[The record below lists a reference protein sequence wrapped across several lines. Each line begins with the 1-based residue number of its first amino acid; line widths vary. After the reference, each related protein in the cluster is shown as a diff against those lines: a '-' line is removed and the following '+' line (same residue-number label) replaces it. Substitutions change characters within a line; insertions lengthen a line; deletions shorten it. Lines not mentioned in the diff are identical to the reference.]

1 MHTGKFIEVWRQ
13 KEAALQSSRLTRLLL
28 ANSAHEVR
36 TPLNAIINYLE
47 IALEGSIDHETRENL
62 AKSHS
67 ASKSL
72 IYVINDLL
80 DLTKTE
86 EGRELIK
93 DEIMDLPACLL
104 EATDPFKVDAK
115 RKGISYEVIQ
125 HPGIPQH
132 VHGDYRRIRQAI
144 ANITANAVQSTSV
157 GSVKVE
163 CFVVE
168 VHESRVRVE
177 IVVHDTGCGMSNAQL
192 DNLFQDLE
200 QVSSADLGGE
210 PEAMEVP
217 FDKTEEGRILGL
229 GLAVVARIVRNMDG
243 QLRLKSEEG
252 LGSRFVIQLPFELP
266 SSDTLEKLNENTGK
280 ANIAPEA
287 ASLASVTK
295 SMPPTQAGEMML
307 VDRGAG
313 NTAHGSN
320 RSITKTRSF
329 DDTNSVNS
337 IKSNGSGGAR
347 SNKSDAD
354 RLIDAIQSPFDP
366 TDADKDLTIQQ
377 NNSKGRRPLSNTSL
391 SSFTITD
398 TPQAVGAQPGA
409 YPVQGSNVPV
419 KPVKIPDDYSD
430 QTTAPQNAQPSRV
443 LFELP
448 PDSSQEKDEVKPKAP
463 ANAKPD
469 KLRVLIAEDD
479 PINMKVLTK
488 RLEKTGHEVFP
499 AVNGEDCLT
508 VYKEKSQEF
517 DVVLMDMQVCEIIN
531 GCPTIS
537 ELLERVMEV
546 GRGANYTLQ
555 MPIVD
560 GLTSTKLIRA
570 CEKSGDCPGLSPLGL
585 LNGHIPIFAVSA
597 SLVEKDKSV
606 YTDAGF
612 DGWILKPIDYKRL
625 NVLLDGIADD
635 DVREKCLY
643 QPGEWER
650 GGWFARRATE

>member
-47 IALEGSIDHETRENL
+47 IALEGSIDQETRENL

-104 EATDPFKVDAK
+104 EATEPFKADAK

-144 ANITANAVQSTSV
+144 ANITANAVQNTSA
-157 GSVKVE
+157 GSVKVD

-168 VHESRVRVE
+168 VHESRVWVE
-177 IVVHDTGCGMSNAQL
+177 IVLHDTGCGMSNAQL

-200 QVSSADLGGE
+200 QVSSADLGE
-210 PEAMEVP
+210 PKAVEVP
-217 FDKTEEGRILGL
+217 LDGVDEGRILGL

-252 LGSRFVIQLPFELP
+252 QGSRFVIQLPFELP
-266 SSDTLEKLNENTGK
+266 SSDTLEKLSENTGT
-280 ANIAPEA
+280 ANTAPDA
-287 ASLASVTK
+287 TSLASVTK
-295 SMPPTQAGEMML
+295 SMPPTQAGEMTL
-307 VDRGAG
+307 VDRGSG
-313 NTAHGSN
+313 NTTHGSN
-320 RSITKTRSF
+320 RPITKTRSF

-337 IKSNGSGGAR
+337 LRSNGSGGAR

-354 RLIDAIQSPFDP
+354 RLIDAIQTRFDP
-366 TDADKDLTIQQ
+366 SDADKDLAIQR
-377 NNSKGRRPLSNTSL
+377 NHSKGRRPLSNSSL
-391 SSFTITD
+391 SGFASTD
-398 TPQAVGAQPGA
+398 TPQVAGAQPGV
-409 YPVQGSNVPV
+409 YPVRGSNVPV
-419 KPVKIPDDYSD
+419 KPVKMPDDYSD
-430 QTTAPQNAQPSRV
+430 QITAPQNAQSSRV

-448 PDSSQEKDEVKPKAP
+448 QDPSQEKDEIKPKAP
-463 ANAKPD
+463 ANAKTD

-479 PINMKVLTK
+479 PVNMKILTK
-488 RLEKTGHEVFP
+488 RLEKTGHEVCP
-499 AVNGEDCLT
+499 AVNGEDCAT
-508 VYKEKSQEF
+508 VYKGKSQEF
-517 DVVLMDMQVCEIIN
+517 DVVLMDMQVREMIT
-531 GCPTIS
+531 GCQ
-537 ELLERVMEV
+537 RW
-546 GRGANYTLQ
+546 RGA
-555 MPIVD
+555 
-560 GLTSTKLIRA
+560 
-570 CEKSGDCPGLSPLGL
+570 
-585 LNGHIPIFAVSA
+585 
-597 SLVEKDKSV
+597 
-606 YTDAGF
+606 
-612 DGWILKPIDYKRL
+612 
-625 NVLLDGIADD
+625 
-635 DVREKCLY
+635 
-643 QPGEWER
+643 
-650 GGWFARRATE
+650 